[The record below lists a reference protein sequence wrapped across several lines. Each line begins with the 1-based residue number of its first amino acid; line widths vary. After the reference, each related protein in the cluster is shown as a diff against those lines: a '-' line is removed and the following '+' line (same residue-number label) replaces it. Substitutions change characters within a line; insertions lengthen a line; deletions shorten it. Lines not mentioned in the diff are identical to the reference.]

1 MPNFIQEAH
10 RRITR
15 SRKKSRGLL
24 RHRNALAII
33 PDMKKEPYSWEI
45 KETEWY
51 VLEAY
56 YEWNSAKGMYELVDQ
71 QKVVLNVVAGA
82 IGAYDGAKYNAEKAK
97 DTSLHD
103 PEKPYMIVSR
113 PKYNAE
119 YDYSRPTKWR
129 VIEILPEK
137 KFKNDIEVED

>member
-1 MPNFIQEAH
+1 MPIFATRDW

-15 SRKKSRGLL
+15 SRNRSRGLL
-24 RHRNALAII
+24 RHGKALAII
-33 PDMKKEPYSWEI
+33 PDMDREPYSWEI

-56 YEWNSAKGMYELVDQ
+56 YEWNSAKEMYELVDQ

-82 IGAYDGAKYNAEKAK
+82 IGSYDGAKYNAEKAK

-103 PEKPYMIVSR
+103 PEKPYMIVGR
-113 PKYNAE
+113 PRYRSE
-119 YDYSRPTKWR
+119 YDYSKPTRWR
-129 VIEILPEK
+129 GEVKPEK